1 MATTSCHSVV
11 LLGDWG
17 VGKSSLL
24 NAHMTGEPQ
33 SKGICSTIGMSFSTI
48 RVATAQTKK
57 PICCWD
63 TAGQERYRALIP
75 MYTRNASAY
84 ICVIASSRRPAVEAV
99 AEPVLS
105 IIKNDHA
112 PELCH
117 IAIVHSKCDLGF
129 DIIPEISS
137 LVERIKEVLAETG
150 KNVNISVHESSSLKP
165 STCHSMFEACIR
177 SIDEKVLS
185 RSEESDVR
193 LLNDKPASPL
203 ERPKRSHR
211 CCW

>member
-1 MATTSCHSVV
+1 MDTTNCYSVV

-24 NAHMTGEPQ
+24 NAHVTGIPQ
-33 SKGICSTIGMSFSTI
+33 IKGVSSTIGMNFSPL
-48 RVATAQTKK
+48 RSATAETRR

-63 TAGQERYRALIP
+63 TAGQERYKALIP

-84 ICVIASSRRPAVEAV
+84 ICVIASSNRPTVYAV

-105 IIKNDHA
+105 IIQNDQA

-129 DIIPEISS
+129 DIIPEISG
-137 LVERIKEVLAETG
+137 LVERIKEVLHETG
-150 KNVNISVHESSSLKP
+150 KCVNISVHECSSLRP

-177 SIDEKVLS
+177 SIDEREQTLPSTEQPPPFKPN
-185 RSEESDVR
+185 
-193 LLNDKPASPL
+193 LLTKK
-203 ERPKRSHR
+203 PKRPYR
-211 CCW
+211 CC